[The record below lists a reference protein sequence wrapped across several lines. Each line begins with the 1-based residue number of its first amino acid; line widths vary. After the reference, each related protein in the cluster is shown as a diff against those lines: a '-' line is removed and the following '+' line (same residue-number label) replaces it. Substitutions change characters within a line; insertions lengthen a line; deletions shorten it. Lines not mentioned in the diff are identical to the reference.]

1 MHTNWRSLGSINL
14 RKIPLEIMK
23 VKSFSYLLYKNH
35 TVISQQLEQ
44 LADKNLDCLYTIN
57 VFTASPLMY
66 PNTAVSFL
74 WSFLSRVLVSVC
86 ISRTTTS
93 PSYTART
100 GLRILM
106 SGLSGVGRRPQ
117 YPGGRT
123 LVSTRNEHFVNP
135 AWLSNSIN
143 SSGEVSTK
151 ITKRS
156 NYL

>member
-1 MHTNWRSLGSINL
+1 MS
-14 RKIPLEIMK
+14 
-23 VKSFSYLLYKNH
+23 
-35 TVISQQLEQ
+35 
-44 LADKNLDCLYTIN
+44 
-57 VFTASPLMY
+57 

-74 WSFLSRVLVSVC
+74 WSTSSRVLVSVC

-93 PSYTART
+93 SSYTPGT
-100 GLRILM
+100 GPGILM

-151 ITKRS
+151 IRKKS

>member
-1 MHTNWRSLGSINL
+1 MS
-14 RKIPLEIMK
+14 
-23 VKSFSYLLYKNH
+23 
-35 TVISQQLEQ
+35 
-44 LADKNLDCLYTIN
+44 
-57 VFTASPLMY
+57 

-74 WSFLSRVLVSVC
+74 WSTSSRVLVSVC

-93 PSYTART
+93 SSYTPGT
-100 GLRILM
+100 GPGILM

-135 AWLSNSIN
+135 AWHCATPAWRESNSIN

-151 ITKRS
+151 IRKKS